1 MLPEPKNSLVPDEQR
16 RLACREHHLWMR
28 ARMVQAARRF
38 FIEQGY
44 LEVETPLLIPAP
56 APEVH
61 IDAIRAGNRYLHT
74 SPELCMKRLLAA
86 GYLKIF
92 QISKCF
98 RSGERG
104 DLHLPEFTLL
114 EWYRTGIDYNDL
126 MQECEDLLLYISN
139 ALGIVGKFYYKGMR
153 IDLKPP
159 WERISLG
166 KAFDRYAS
174 QSLERS
180 LKKDSFEEIMVNEIE
195 PQLGLTGPT
204 FLYDYPASM
213 AALARLKPGNTKF
226 AERFEVYIGKMELA
240 NGFSELTDAQEQR
253 KRFDKAG
260 QTRRRLGKHV
270 YPMDEKFLKG
280 LERMPEAA
288 GIALGIDRLAMIFTN
303 RSTIEEIVTFTSEE
317 V

>member
-1 MLPEPKNSLVPDEQR
+1 MLLESKNSLVPGEQR

-28 ARMVQAARRF
+28 ARMIQAARLF

-61 IDAIRAGNRYLHT
+61 IDAIRAGDRYLHT

-86 GYLKIF
+86 GYPKIF

-104 DLHLPEFTLL
+104 DLHLPEFTML
-114 EWYRTGIDYNDL
+114 EWYRAGIDYHAL
-126 MQECEDLLLYISN
+126 MQECEDLLLSISHD
-139 ALGIVGKFYYKGMR
+139 LGIVDKFYYKGMK

-159 WERISLG
+159 WEKISLG

-174 QSLERS
+174 QSLELS
-180 LKKDSFEEIMVNEIE
+180 LKRDNFEEIMVNEIE

-213 AALARLKPGNTKF
+213 AALARLKPGKIKF

-240 NGFSELTDAQEQR
+240 NGFSELTDSQEQR
-253 KRFDKAG
+253 RRFDKAG
-260 QTRRRLGKHV
+260 QTRHRLGKHV

-280 LERMPEAA
+280 LEHMPEAA

-303 RSTIEEIVTFTSEE
+303 RSTIDEVVTFTSEE